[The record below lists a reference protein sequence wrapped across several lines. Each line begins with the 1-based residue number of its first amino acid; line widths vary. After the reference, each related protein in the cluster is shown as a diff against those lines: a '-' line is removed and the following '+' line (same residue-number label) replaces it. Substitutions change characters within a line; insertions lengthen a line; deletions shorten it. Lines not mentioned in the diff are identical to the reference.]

1 MNSPAPQPADQAPSL
16 AGRMKQ
22 YESSFEYYLPT
33 DKPVILRLDGSSFS
47 KFTSHFCRPFDQRI
61 HDAMVAAC
69 IDLLKF
75 FPQATVAYTQSDEM
89 TLIFPNG
96 VQTFNERVQKLASS
110 GASYCA
116 VRFNAHLA
124 AFLEANPEPKVKD
137 TAYQKLGTAFFD
149 ARFFAVPTV
158 EEALNCILWR
168 CRNDAVR
175 NSVGAFA
182 RTMYTTKEMHGKRT
196 NDLLNMMKEEK
207 GVNFEDAVPKWAIEG
222 CLIKREQYQHEG
234 VDPRTGGK
242 ETTLRT
248 RAKVVDRGVREFSA
262 DNLKLVTDK
271 FW

>member
-1 MNSPAPQPADQAPSL
+1 
-16 AGRMKQ
+16 
-22 YESSFEYYLPT
+22 
-33 DKPVILRLDGSSFS
+33 
-47 KFTSHFCRPFDQRI
+47 
-61 HDAMVAAC
+61 MVAAC

-124 AFLEANPEPKVKD
+124 AFLEANPEPNVKD

>member
-1 MNSPAPQPADQAPSL
+1 MDSPAPQSTDQAPSL

-22 YESSFEYYLPT
+22 YESSYEYTLPA
-33 DKPVILRLDGSSFS
+33 DKPIILRLDGSCFS

-89 TLIFPNG
+89 TLVFPNG
-96 VQTFNERVQKLASS
+96 VQTFNDRVQKLASS
-110 GASYCA
+110 SASYCA

-124 AFLEANPEPKVKD
+124 ALLEANPEPKVKD

-149 ARFFAVPTV
+149 ARFFAVPTI

-182 RTMYTTKEMHGKRT
+182 RTMYTTNQMHGKRT
-196 NDLLNMMKEEK
+196 NDLLSMMEKEK
-207 GVNFEDAVPKWAIEG
+207 GVKFEETVPKWAIEG

-234 VDPRTGGK
+234 VNLRTG
-242 ETTLRT
+242 EREITSRT
-248 RAKVVDRGVREFSA
+248 RARVEDRGVREFSA
-262 DNLKLVTDK
+262 DNLKLITDK
-271 FW
+271 YW